1 MRLQRLSVCP
11 LILVLLF
18 FVGPART
25 ADAGSSLEL
34 VQTIVLKGKAGGLDH
49 LALDGKRDRLFLA
62 NTVNGTLDVVDLKAG
77 KLLKQVSGQ
86 TNIHGVSYAADLDR
100 VFVGLGSGGLCNVF
114 DGADYKPL
122 KTVKFFDDA
131 DNVRY
136 DPAGRQVFV
145 AHAEKALGVM
155 DAQTFA
161 VKGDIKLPGSAEGF
175 QIVPG
180 KPRLYL
186 CIPSPSLLVTIDTDK
201 REITGTYPVKMAA
214 NGHPVALDVA
224 NHRIFLGCR
233 QPPMVVVM
241 DGESGKEITNF
252 AVPQNIDDLYFDSK
266 RKRLYASCG
275 EGFIAVI
282 RQNDADHYDV
292 TEKVPTVRQAKTS
305 YYDPESSRLFLGVPR
320 QSGKEGPEIRVYK
333 VRD

>member
-1 MRLQRLSVCP
+1 MKLQRLSVCL
-11 LILVLLF
+11 LILVALF
-18 FVGPART
+18 FVGSART
-25 ADAGSSLEL
+25 ADSGSALEL

-49 LALDGKRDRLFLA
+49 LALDAKRDRLFLA

-77 KLLKQVSGQ
+77 KLLKQVPGQ

-136 DPAGRQVFV
+136 DPTGRQVFV

-180 KPRLYL
+180 KTRLYL
-186 CIPSPSLLVTIDTDK
+186 CIPSPSLLVTIDTEK
-201 REITGTYPVKMAA
+201 REITGTHPVKSAA
-214 NGHPVALDVA
+214 NGHPVALDTA
-224 NHRIFLGCR
+224 NNRVFLGCR
-233 QPPMVVVM
+233 QPPTVVVL
-241 DGESGKEITNF
+241 DGETGKEVTSV
-252 AVPQNIDDLYFDSK
+252 AVPQNIDDLYYDTK

-292 TEKVPTVRQAKTS
+292 TEKVPTIRQAKTS
-305 YYDPESSRLFLGVPR
+305 YYDPESSRLFLAVPR